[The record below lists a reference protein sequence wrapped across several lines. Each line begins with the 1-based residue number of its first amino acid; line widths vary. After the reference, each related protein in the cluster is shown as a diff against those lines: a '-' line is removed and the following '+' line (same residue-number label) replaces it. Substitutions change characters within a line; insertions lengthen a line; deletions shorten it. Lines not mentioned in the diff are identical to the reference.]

1 MGVDMADG
9 MIGTAAVMF
18 TDLVGSTELRLR
30 LGEDAAE
37 TLRSRH
43 DRLLTESVESHHGRV
58 VKRLGDG
65 IMASFVSCT
74 DALAAAVTIQQAVDL
89 SNRRAGGERLA
100 VRIGVSVGD
109 LSLDGDDCFGLAVV
123 EAQRL
128 ESAADPG
135 SIWCADVVA
144 HLARGRGGHT
154 FESLGA
160 LSLKGLADPLVASAV
175 LWEPIRE
182 RSDRDLTL
190 PAVLAGS
197 GFPFSGRSEIF
208 DRLLETWR
216 SGAAGGF
223 EVVLLAGEPG
233 VGKTRLAQELARR
246 VRADALSQGQ
256 VAPLVLAGRC
266 DEDGAAFQAFGTA
279 LEWFVRQETPLR
291 DALGEFPGDLDRL
304 VPRLR
309 DLVADLPP
317 RLRDEPDAERHRL
330 FRAVESWLCEGG
342 ADRPRL
348 LVIDD
353 LHWADE
359 PTLLLL
365 KHVIRNRPIGLVI
378 VGTYRDTDVDRGH
391 VLASMLSE
399 FRSSGEVTRIGVGG
413 LGPEGV
419 RELLVRAGGHELDAA
434 GLRFA
439 DRVQRETS
447 GNPFFLSEVLRH
459 LIENGTLV
467 ERGGQWTSDLEVHE
481 AGIPDGVREVVGQRL
496 HRLGESVERV
506 LRTAAVIGYEFDV
519 DVLADVLGTGVE
531 EVLDVLDIAVA
542 ANLVIDVG
550 ADRHRFAHRLVRET
564 LHAELSS
571 SRRSREHRK
580 VAMALEA
587 RHRDSLDDV
596 TPDLAVHWTEASVG
610 GDRERAI
617 DLTVRAGEVA
627 AARGAHENGARW
639 FGRALE
645 LMADDESDWSAPR
658 RRVLVRLAEAEGVT
672 GAAADARRH
681 ALEAARAAID
691 VEDAATVVAALRVRA
706 RHSFSASDPA
716 DPERVGLLREALS
729 MSSLDTWQ
737 RAALLGELAKE
748 LIFERDLAGRRRAL
762 GERQVLLRELPL
774 LERVELV
781 ATAGTTSYVCAS
793 RSLLQHQANEARAVL
808 DQTPELSASERW
820 RILGHLAYTALHLG
834 DRGAFDGAIDAMSSL
849 GAGIGAVR
857 TSMTRLHETMRC
869 MIDGDVSGAQRIAD
883 ALVEQLE
890 QLGVPEASAYR
901 STTTLA
907 VSRERGTMVDLAS
920 IVDELAVRAHRFGP
934 ERTTAAF
941 VRLLRGDL
949 ELARAAMN
957 DLDERGFAD
966 DATLQLCVAFWAE
979 IVAGLR
985 SDEYCSRFIELLDS
999 ASGVNV
1005 LIGGMYLGPVD
1016 RLLALLHE
1024 ALGQRGRADELFES
1038 AIAQQ
1043 SALMSPPWVARTQ
1056 VDWASACLVRGERE
1070 RSAALLDAVT
1080 NTLGDLDLADTRRRH
1095 AELVALLAAGS

>member
-1 MGVDMADG
+1 MADG
-9 MIGTAAVMF
+9 KIGTAAVMF
-18 TDLVGSTELRLR
+18 TDLVGSTELRVR
-30 LGEDAAE
+30 LGEEAAE

-43 DRLLTESVESHHGRV
+43 DRLLTESVESHDGRV

-65 IMASFVSCT
+65 IMASFVSCA
-74 DALAAAVTIQQAVDL
+74 DALAAAVSIQQAVDL
-89 SNRRAGGERLA
+89 SNRLAGGERLD

-109 LSLDGDDCFGLAVV
+109 LSLEGDDCFGLAVV

-160 LSLKGLADPLVASAV
+160 LTLKGLADPLAASAV
-175 LWEPIRE
+175 RWEPIRE
-182 RSDRDLTL
+182 RSDRDLAL
-190 PAVLAGS
+190 PPVLAGP
-197 GFPFSGRSEIF
+197 GFPFSGRSEVF
-208 DRLLETWR
+208 DRLLATWR

-246 VRADALSQGQ
+246 VRADAISQGQ
-256 VAPLVLAGRC
+256 VAPMVLAGRC
-266 DEDGAAFQAFGTA
+266 DEDGDAFQAFGSA
-279 LEWFVRQETPLR
+279 LEWFVRHDTPDR
-291 DALGEFPGDLDRL
+291 TALGDFPGDLDRL

-309 DLVADLPP
+309 DFVADLPP
-317 RLRDEPDAERHRL
+317 RLRDEPDAERQRL
-330 FRAVESWLCEGG
+330 FQAVESWLGEGG

-353 LHWADE
+353 LQWADE

-365 KHVIRNRPIGLVI
+365 KHVIRSRPIGLVV
-378 VGTYRDTDVDRGH
+378 VGTYRDTDLDRGH
-391 VLASMLSE
+391 LLASMLSE
-399 FRSSGEVTRIGVGG
+399 FRSTGEVTRIGIEG
-413 LGPEGV
+413 LGLADV
-419 RELLVRAGGHELDAA
+419 RELLVRAGGHELDRA
-434 GLRFA
+434 GLEFA

-447 GNPFFLSEVLRH
+447 GNPFFLSEVLRD

-467 ERGGQWTSDLEVHE
+467 ERGGQWTSDLQVHE
-481 AGIPDGVREVVGQRL
+481 AGIPEGVREVVGQRV
-496 HRLGESVERV
+496 HRLGDSVERV
-506 LRTAAVIGYEFDV
+506 LRIAAVIGDEFEV
-519 DVLADVLGTGVE
+519 DVLAEVLGTGVD
-531 EVLDVLDIAVA
+531 EVFDALDAAVA

-564 LHAELSS
+564 LHAELSP

-596 TPDLAVHWTEASVG
+596 MPDLAVHWTEASVG
-610 GDRERAI
+610 GDRRRAI
-617 DLTVRAGEVA
+617 DVTVRAGELA
-627 AARGAHENGARW
+627 TARGAHENGARW
-639 FGRALE
+639 FRRALD
-645 LMADDESDWSAPR
+645 LMTDDESDWSAVR
-658 RRVLVRLAEAEGVT
+658 RGVLVRLAEAEGVS

-691 VEDAATVVAALRVRA
+691 VEEAATAVAALRVRA

-716 DPERVGLLREALS
+716 DPERVELLREALA

-762 GERQVLLRELPL
+762 DERQVLLRELPL
-774 LERVELV
+774 RERVELV
-781 ATAGTTSYVCAS
+781 ATAGTTSYVCPS
-793 RSLLQHQANEARAVL
+793 RSMLQHQVDEATTVL
-808 DQTPELSASERW
+808 AQTPELSASERW
-820 RILGHLAYTALHLG
+820 RILGHLAYTALQLG
-834 DRGAFDGAIDAMSSL
+834 DRGVLDGAIDAMSSL
-849 GAGIGAVR
+849 GAEIGAVR
-857 TSMTRLHETMRC
+857 MSMTRLHETMRC
-869 MIDGDVSGAQRIAD
+869 TVDGDVADAQRIAD

-890 QLGVPEASAYR
+890 ELGVPEASAYR

-907 VSRERGTMVDLAS
+907 ISRERGTMVDLAS
-920 IVDELAVRAHRFGP
+920 IVDELAVGAHRAGP

-949 ELARAAMN
+949 ELARAAMY
-957 DLDERGFAD
+957 DLDDRDFAD
-966 DATLQLCVAFWAE
+966 DATLQLCMAFWAE

-985 SDEYCSRFIELLDS
+985 SDDACSRFIELLGP
-999 ASGVNV
+999 ASGVNL

-1024 ALGQRGRADELFES
+1024 ALGRHGRADELFES

-1043 SALMSPPWVARTQ
+1043 SALMSAPWVARTQ

-1070 RSAALLDAVT
+1070 RGAALLVAATD
-1080 NTLGDLDLADTRRRH
+1080 TLGDLDLADTRRRH
-1095 AELVALLAAGS
+1095 AELVALLTAGS